1 VSAAR
6 LLGKLED
13 LMDALPKEGL
23 KAAKV
28 VSLVSRLADL
38 VTRIDES
45 ISKAECL
52 AAVKG
57 RQAKSGGAVLHN
69 TGCAGIFAEME
80 DGVKRVWKVGSHAF
94 TARIL
99 EDAVEI
105 EDEEVGIT
113 IKPDEVVIK
122 MLAGE
127 SKREEATRLTDVET
141 IYSGYYNI
149 SYVLRKLEAHLR
161 AIESDLAKC
170 ARETGA
176 QC

>member
-1 VSAAR
+1 MSAAR
-6 LLGKLED
+6 LLGRLKD
-13 LMDALPKEGL
+13 LIDALPKEGL
-23 KAAKV
+23 KASKA
-28 VSLVSRLADL
+28 VSLVSRLASL

-52 AAVKG
+52 AAAKG
-57 RQAKSGGAVLHN
+57 KQVKSGGAVLHN
-69 TGCAGIFAEME
+69 TGCAGIYAETE
-80 DGVKRVWKVGSHAF
+80 DGIKRVWKVGSHAF

-99 EDAVEI
+99 EDSAEI
-105 EDEEVGIT
+105 EDGEVGII
-113 IKPDEVVIK
+113 IKPDEVVVK
-122 MLAGE
+122 MVTGE
-127 SKREEATRLTDVET
+127 SKREEATKLADVET

-161 AIESDLAKC
+161 TIESDLAKC